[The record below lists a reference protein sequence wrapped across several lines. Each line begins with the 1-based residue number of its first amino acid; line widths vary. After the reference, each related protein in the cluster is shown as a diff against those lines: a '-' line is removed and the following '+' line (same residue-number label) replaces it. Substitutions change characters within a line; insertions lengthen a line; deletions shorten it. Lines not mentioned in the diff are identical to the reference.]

1 MNKKIVIVIVL
12 VICAVVALYIL
23 LRGNSTSNKLEVP
36 ANFVESTE
44 KLVGSST
51 IESMPKAQK
60 DAFIKNT
67 EALIGTT
74 TIDTLPTAEKDAFI
88 KAVEA
93 LKAQ

>member
-1 MNKKIVIVIVL
+1 
-12 VICAVVALYIL
+12 
-23 LRGNSTSNKLEVP
+23 
-36 ANFVESTE
+36 
-44 KLVGSST
+44 
-51 IESMPKAQK
+51 MPKAQK